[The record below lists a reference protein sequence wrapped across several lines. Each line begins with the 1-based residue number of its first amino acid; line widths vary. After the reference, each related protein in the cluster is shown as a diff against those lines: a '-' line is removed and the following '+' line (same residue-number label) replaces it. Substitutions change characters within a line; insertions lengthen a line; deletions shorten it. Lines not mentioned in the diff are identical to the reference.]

1 MKISSETTIE
11 AWKSGLSYILK
22 KGKDFVDENKR
33 TCREVLNFVIEVEY
47 PEKNITKPVESLY
60 RFKKWVYPS
69 IEELA
74 EVIMSRKTVHTYAF
88 SYGPR
93 LFNFKGKINQIDDFL
108 IPLFKKDNFSRRGI
122 VTIWD
127 PEEDSKVHKREI
139 PALISIDFK
148 MRNKKLNATAV
159 VRSNDLFFGW
169 PANIYQIFVLQEYI
183 AKKLGCKIGSLT
195 TFSNSAHIFK
205 DQFEDIRK
213 IVGEQ

>member
-1 MKISSETTIE
+1 MKISSETTIG
-11 AWKSGLSYILK
+11 AWKSSLIHILK
-22 KGKDFVDENKR
+22 QGVDFVDENNR
-33 TCREVLNFVIEVEY
+33 VCREELNFLIEVEN
-47 PEKNITKPVESLY
+47 PEKDINKPVESLY

-74 EVIMSRKTVHTYAF
+74 EVIMSRKTVHAYSY

-93 LFNFKGKINQIDDFL
+93 LFNFRGKINQVDDFL
-108 IPLFKKDNFSRRGI
+108 IPLMKKNSFSRRGI

-127 PEEDSKVHKREI
+127 PEQDSNAYKREI

-183 AKKLGCKIGSLT
+183 AKKLDCKIGSLA

-213 IVGEQ
+213 IIGE